1 MNCLNQALRQNNE
14 GVKLLLENRE
24 QDAVTCLTQ
33 SLKMV
38 KHLLANEPS
47 DQSRSSSNPF
57 KTLNIQLTAHT
68 LTNLQDCNCFIYSSL
83 LAFSPLEEA
92 GSVPSED
99 TIQVYCAVII
109 LNLSLAYHR
118 KGLGGNEACLA
129 KAEKMYDMVTKLL
142 SGCEDNH
149 VIVLV
154 VKLASINNV
163 SQLRHNHG
171 DYSFSQEGFRYL
183 GYLIHF
189 AGQNLESS
197 SLCSTQMYQG
207 MLLNVLCLAPPDA
220 ASAA

>member
-24 QDAVTCLTQ
+24 QEAVTCLTQ

-92 GSVPSED
+92 GSVASED

-118 KGLGGNEACLA
+118 KGLGGNEAILA
-129 KAEKMYDMVTKLL
+129 KAEKMYDMVAKLL

-154 VKLASINNV
+154 VKLASINNA

-171 DYSFSQEGFRYL
+171 DYSFSHQEGFRYTSD
-183 GYLIHF
+183 I
-189 AGQNLESS
+189 
-197 SLCSTQMYQG
+197 
-207 MLLNVLCLAPPDA
+207 
-220 ASAA
+220 